1 MSISERATALI
12 KEMPRDPNDINRL
25 REEWRLA
32 ANAYNAANDKA
43 RRYEEGRKV
52 YLAKLKL
59 GLIDAGFR
67 PLTLAEDRA
76 RTSEQFRRFLKRM
89 FDARR
94 IADDLETEMIAADRI
109 YWERKSADATERS
122 ERRTSR

>member
-59 GLIDAGFR
+59 GLIDAGVR
-67 PLTLAEDRA
+67 PLTLAEARA

-122 ERRTSR
+122 ERRMSR

>member
-76 RTSEQFRRFLKRM
+76 RTSEQFRRYLKRM

-94 IADDLETEMIAADRI
+94 VADDLETEMIAADRI

-122 ERRTSR
+122 ERRMSR

>member
-122 ERRTSR
+122 ERRMSR